1 MNRLVYIVPV
11 AVFAGIVA
19 FFLADLH
26 RARQTPPDVLP
37 SALIGKPAPQF
48 DLPPLDSSAAAFSRA
63 DLASGRVTV
72 MNVFASWCAPCR
84 EEAPALGQLA
94 EIGSAKGF
102 NVYGLVQKDT
112 PANARAFL
120 SEMGNPFARIDL
132 DADGSASI
140 NFGVYGVPETFVI
153 DGHGVIRDRIV
164 GAITPDVLDN
174 RLLPDIAKAGPS

>member
-1 MNRLVYIVPV
+1 MKRLIYVIPV
-11 AVFAGIVA
+11 LVFAGIVA
-19 FFLADLH
+19 FFLADLR
-26 RARQTPPDVLP
+26 RAREMPPDVLP

-48 DLPPLDSSAAAFSRA
+48 DLPPLDAATAAFTRA
-63 DLASGRVTV
+63 DLASGHVTV

-94 EIGSAKGF
+94 QMKGF
-102 NVYGLVQKDT
+102 TLYGLVQKDT

-120 SEMGNPFARIDL
+120 DDVGNPFARIDL
-132 DADGSASI
+132 DTDGRTSI

-164 GAITPDVLDN
+164 GAITPDVLEN
-174 RLLPDIAKAGPS
+174 RLLPDIAKANAS